1 MYKIFVEIELM
12 FIFKAQ
18 HVASNFGLKCC
29 KKDSKEEDSK
39 LNLVEGTVSFKINGV
54 DQKSIFTYLSFLGI
68 LT

>member
-1 MYKIFVEIELM
+1 MHKILVETELL
-12 FIFKAQ
+12 FIFKAK

-54 DQKSIFTYLSFLGI
+54 DQKSIYLSFLGI
-68 LT
+68 LA

>member
-54 DQKSIFTYLSFLGI
+54 DQKSIYLSFLGI
-68 LT
+68 LA